1 MNDNDVQR
9 AQPRVDAQEVT
20 GFLKRLQFALAMRDL
35 YPMAGKGAALPAIA
49 RELFVAQPCRRW
61 RYVSLSSGVSFV
73 VPADWSRWVV
83 RGSSKPQL
91 LLGMEAAGLVV
102 SLAAIRWALRK
113 RRVAPAVAFK
123 HLSGLLDYVVRH
135 PEVVPI
141 VDASLTWEAAVETRY
156 GRIDDMADV
165 GLLAVGD
172 DAVAALRVRLA
183 TPGAMGSEQYVKQ
196 E

>member
-1 MNDNDVQR
+1 MNENDVRR

-35 YPMAGKGAALPAIA
+35 YPMAGKRAALPAIA
-49 RELFVAQPCRRW
+49 RELFVSQPCRRW

-73 VPADWSRWVV
+73 VPADWPRWVV
-83 RGSSKPQL
+83 RATAKPQL
-91 LLGMEAAGLVV
+91 LLGREAAGLVI
-102 SLAAIRWALRK
+102 SLASIRWALRQ
-113 RRVAPAVAFK
+113 RTVSPAFACK

-141 VDASLTWEAAVETRY
+141 LDASLTWEAAVEKRY
-156 GRIDDMADV
+156 GRIEEMADV
-165 GLLAVGD
+165 GLLAVGG
-172 DAVAALRVRLA
+172 DAVAALRARLA
-183 TPGAMGSEQYVKQ
+183 LPDGMGCEQYVKQ